1 LCLRGCTPKQPR
13 RGSLA
18 PVDAPLGET
27 REQYRL
33 NISAQ
38 SASLE
43 WLCDRPALT
52 IAASELAVLGA
63 GAAHVEVRQ
72 LGDCAAS
79 HPATAPILIS

>member
-1 LCLRGCTPKQPR
+1 
-13 RGSLA
+13 
-18 PVDAPLGET
+18 
-27 REQYRL
+27 L